1 MTTFYRDGLEVQ
13 VLEPAP
19 LEDDYLIVTLLSAGL
34 AEILDRRARS
44 GSDEANTDGLLPV
57 AWRAGFGRLWMRCA
71 QLGQL
76 PDWSDLDLLALC
88 GRPMRTWP
96 VALRLS
102 SADLDQSLLDGGR
115 LTDFAVQGVQSAG
128 SDVEAG
134 WTQRRVFESLIQAAS
149 QNGKSPT
156 ETQEAYAC
164 LRRFLIDYAVV
175 DDTRVMELERHLP
188 KRDNSGQTYVLK
200 LIRTAY
206 DQKPATGDERYRL
219 CRRCGNVVARRGVP
233 CGTAGCG
240 ADEPTRFVDLRPL
253 AVTYE
258 QNRATRRY
266 IHDPGL
272 VEARLLDDLHDDELA
287 GTIRVTPYPKLDQ
300 LDILIEFLDRSG
312 KTQVV
317 ETWGVDAKDQV
328 SATLLGRSFTWSTDI
343 RCDRRYLALPV
354 HRWRRAGYGK
364 DLRAALAGRGHDVQV
379 IDEKNLLRKVRER
392 ARELS
397 R

>member
-1 MTTFYRDGLEVQ
+1 MQ

-19 LEDDYLIVTLLSAGL
+19 LDDDYLIVTLLSAGL

-44 GSDEANTDGLLPV
+44 GSDEASADGLLPA
-57 AWRAGFGRLWMRCA
+57 AWRTGFGRLWMRCA

-76 PDWSDLDLLALC
+76 PGWSDLDLLALC
-88 GRPMRTWP
+88 GRPMKAWP

-102 SADLDQSLLDGGR
+102 SADLDQALLDGGR
-115 LTDFAVQGVQSAG
+115 LTDFAVQGVRIAE

-134 WTQRRVFESLIQAAS
+134 WTQRRVFEALIQAAS
-149 QNGKSPT
+149 QNGTSPS
-156 ETQEAYAC
+156 ETQEAYAR
-164 LRRFLIDYAVV
+164 LRRFLIDYALV

-188 KRDNSGQTYVLK
+188 KRGNSGQTYVLN
-200 LIRTAY
+200 LIQTAY
-206 DQKPATGDERYRL
+206 DQKPATGDERCRL
-219 CRRCGNVVARRGVP
+219 CRRCGNVVARRGVS

-240 ADEPTRFVDLRPL
+240 ADEPTRFVDLKPF
-253 AVTYE
+253 AVIYE

-266 IHDPGL
+266 IHDPGQ
-272 VEARLLDDLHDDELA
+272 VEARILDGLHDGELDDMV
-287 GTIRVTPYPKLDQ
+287 RVTPYPKLDQ
-300 LDILIEFLDRSG
+300 LDVLIEFLDPRG

-328 SATLLGRSFTWSTDI
+328 SATLLGRSFKWPTDI
-343 RCDRRYLALPV
+343 RCDRRYLALPM
-354 HRWRRAGYGK
+354 HRWRRAGYGN
-364 DLRAALAGRGHDVQV
+364 DLRAALAGRDHEVRV
-379 IDEKNLLRKVRER
+379 IDEKGLLRQVRER